1 MRVLITGGSGFIG
14 SALIRSL
21 IADSPKYNVLNID
34 SLTYAS
40 NESALDSVLGQP
52 NYQFKKIDICNYEDL
67 SQTIKDFLPERIIH
81 LAAESH
87 VDNSINDPF
96 SFLETNILGTYNLL
110 QASRDLISKE
120 KLNKSFVF
128 HHVSTDEVFGDLQ
141 INDKS
146 FTEESN
152 YLPSS
157 PYSASKAS
165 SDHLVRAWSRTYGLN
180 YVITNCSNNF
190 GPFQHAEKL
199 IPKTIHNA
207 IMEKPIPLY
216 GNGKQIRDWL
226 YVEDHVEAIRLITKK
241 QIKNDTFNIGAN
253 NEMTNIEIV
262 STILNKMIEKFA
274 FPRDI
279 LDLISFVKDRPGHD
293 ERYGIDPSKIISKLG
308 WKPRHSFND
317 AIEKTISW
325 YISDSSK

>member
-1 MRVLITGGSGFIG
+1 M
-14 SALIRSL
+14 
-21 IADSPKYNVLNID
+21 
-34 SLTYAS
+34 
-40 NESALDSVLGQP
+40 
-52 NYQFKKIDICNYEDL
+52 
-67 SQTIKDFLPERIIH
+67 
-81 LAAESH
+81 
-87 VDNSINDPF
+87 
-96 SFLETNILGTYNLL
+96 
-110 QASRDLISKE
+110 
-120 KLNKSFVF
+120 
-128 HHVSTDEVFGDLQ
+128 FGDLQ

-207 IMEKPIPLY
+207 ITEKPIPLF

-226 YVEDHVEAIRLITKK
+226 FVEDHVEAIKLITKN

-262 STILNKMIEKFA
+262 TTILNKMIKKFA

-279 LDLISFVKDRPGHD
+279 LDLITFVEDRPGHD

-308 WKPRHSFND
+308 WKPSHSFND